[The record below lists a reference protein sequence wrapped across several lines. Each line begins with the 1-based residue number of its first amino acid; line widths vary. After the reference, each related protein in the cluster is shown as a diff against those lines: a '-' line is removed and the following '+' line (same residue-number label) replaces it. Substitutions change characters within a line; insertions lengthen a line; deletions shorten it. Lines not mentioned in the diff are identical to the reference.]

1 MQFHSLCRRVAG
13 TSLASLFLASTGAQ
27 AAFNTGCSTA
37 SAGSFV
43 VSDFSNCLA
52 TDHVALTLQRQSVN
66 HGPSNMSV
74 DQVTP
79 DSLILSYVP
88 IGVGGFYGGSGT
100 SVGGF
105 ADLGL
110 VGRIQTQEGYMVDTN
125 SMTATIT
132 ATLTGPSGIDRY
144 SGEKGVSKTITFDYF
159 DSMASAFGDMQSAF
173 KPFQVNYFA
182 PYAQGPNGTALVN
195 SSLSFTVNKV
205 VFKASVVAI
214 PEPSTWALMGLGLVG
229 LTLARRRQVA

>member
-1 MQFHSLCRRVAG
+1 MQFHPLCRRVAG
-13 TSLASLFLASTGAQ
+13 TALASLFFASTGAQ

-43 VSDFSNCLA
+43 VSDFSACVA
-52 TDHVALTLQRQSVN
+52 TDHVALTLQRQSGN
-66 HGPSNMSV
+66 DGAINMSV

-79 DSLILSYVP
+79 DSLMLSYVP
-88 IGVGGFYGGSGT
+88 IGVGGSYGGSGFAT
-100 SVGGF
+100 GGF

-110 VGRIQTQEGYMVDTN
+110 VGRIQTQEGYVVDTN

-132 ATLTGPSGIDRY
+132 ATLFGPSGIGGY
-144 SGEKGVSKTITFDYF
+144 SGQTGVSKTITFDYF
-159 DSMASAFGDMQSAF
+159 DTMASASGDMQSAF
-173 KPFQVNYFA
+173 KPFQVTYYA

-205 VFKASVVAI
+205 VFKASVVAV

-229 LTLARRRQVA
+229 VSLARRRFSA